1 MQSNDRVSSL
11 TSLALICLT
20 LLLGISTL
28 SSRLAQA
35 DEAHPLG
42 CLPGGQVFDLFTP
55 DAVPLRTTAYM
66 TPFGTLNTNIVL
78 GDDPSGAVAVA
89 VTDLAER
96 IGEYLPAVA
105 STSPIPLAMR
115 ASEAP
120 AKYLEQK
127 TMLLC
132 GGPDENALVKRLV
145 EEGKSVVDWKSAE
158 LGHIEV
164 IEQAFG
170 GPGSAVILGGAT
182 PQASVYAINAFSEFF
197 KHLAGATLAQV
208 KMLEAD
214 RQLRRGDIAGAADSF
229 VYLLNGL
236 RVDGS
241 AKFFVPIK
249 NPSPKFE
256 QQLKDEARLA
266 QEVGQLLR
274 QGPSLEEAEAQFQ
287 ELASRCSYCHE
298 RYLSFDFKGTNR
310 MQYLFSQFPDTRIE
324 TQWAKAD

>member
-197 KHLAGATLAQV
+197 KHLAGATLAQS

>member
-1 MQSNDRVSSL
+1 MGANLFS
-11 TSLALICLT
+11 
-20 LLLGISTL
+20 G
-28 SSRLAQA
+28 RLVQA
-35 DEAHPLG
+35 DEAQPLG

-78 GDDPSGAVAVA
+78 GDDPSGAVAIA
-89 VTDLAER
+89 AIDLAER

-145 EEGKSVVDWKSAE
+145 DEGKSKVDWKAAE
-158 LGHIEV
+158 VGQIEV
-164 IEQAFG
+164 VEQAFG
-170 GPGSAVILGGAT
+170 GPGTAVILGGST
-182 PQASVYAINAFSEFF
+182 SQGSVYAINAFTEFF
-197 KHLAGATLAQV
+197 KHLAGATLAQA

-256 QQLKDEARLA
+256 QQLKDEAKLA
-266 QEVGQLLR
+266 QEVGQLLS

-287 ELASRCSYCHE
+287 ELASRCTYCHE

>member
-1 MQSNDRVSSL
+1 MKSNVQR
-11 TSLALICLT
+11 
-20 LLLGISTL
+20 
-28 SSRLAQA
+28 SRLISVTLAVSILLMGANLFSGRLVQA
-35 DEAHPLG
+35 DEAQPLG

-78 GDDPSGAVAVA
+78 GDDPSGAVAIA
-89 VTDLAER
+89 AIDLAER

-145 EEGKSVVDWKSAE
+145 DEGKSKVDWKAAE
-158 LGHIEV
+158 VGQIEV
-164 IEQAFG
+164 VEQAFG
-170 GPGSAVILGGAT
+170 GPGTAVILGGST
-182 PQASVYAINAFSEFF
+182 SQGSVYAINAFTEFF
-197 KHLAGATLAQV
+197 KHLAGATLAQA

-256 QQLKDEARLA
+256 QQLKDEAKLA
-266 QEVGQLLR
+266 QEVGQLLS

-287 ELASRCSYCHE
+287 ELASRCTYCHE